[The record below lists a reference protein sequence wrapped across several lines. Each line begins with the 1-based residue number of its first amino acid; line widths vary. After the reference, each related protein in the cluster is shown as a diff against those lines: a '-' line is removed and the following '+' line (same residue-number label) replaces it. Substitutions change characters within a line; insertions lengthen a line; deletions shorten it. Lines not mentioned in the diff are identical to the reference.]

1 MRANGQPI
9 ARNMEIRQ
17 KREGKHAA
25 MADAARCVGECST
38 LR

>member
-9 ARNMEIRQ
+9 ARDAEIRQ
-17 KREGKHAA
+17 KRKGKHAA

-38 LR
+38 LQ

>member
-1 MRANGQPI
+1 MQANGLSI

-17 KREGKHAA
+17 KRKGKHAA